1 MRVAAVAL
9 VLIVGAVVVLVF
21 ANTLNSWVLGG
32 LLGGLAALLLSIPI
46 SLALFTL
53 LARRHN
59 ALLHPLHRSFEDEPE
74 FAEDFYYDEPVVY
87 EAEGTYG
94 GDDLPVDLQARYLL
108 EERHAPLRLPAAG
121 HSSYEDDQEAAV
133 RHEPR
138 NYPRQPR
145 TQTSMQT
152 SHLPQRPA
160 RGETGYQYSTHAL
173 SQHQSEA
180 LRVARQEAQSQRSG
194 SGSLSRHTQ
203 EIRTQALQ
211 RTRASRQLRARR
223 SFEERE
229 TWISEPEEKQS
240 AWYEEE
246 DGSSDQFTHAP
257 RPASYPRQPR
267 SGQRRTTE
275 VWRTLRDDEDELDD
289 LPNRRVQKPDERMS
303 GSLRNPLV
311 RRAPYLYDDDPLRE
325 ELTQQLENTH
335 PIDRRPSRYRRHE
348 YDED

>member
-9 VLIVGAVVVLVF
+9 VLIVGAAVVLVF

-59 ALLHPLHRSFEDEPE
+59 AFLHPLHRSFEDEPE
-74 FAEDFYYDEPVVY
+74 FAEDFYYGEPVVY

-94 GDDLPVDLQARYLL
+94 GEDLPVDLQARYLL
-108 EERHAPLRLPAAG
+108 EERRPPLRLPAAG
-121 HSSYEDDQEAAV
+121 HSSYEDDQESAV
-133 RHEPR
+133 HHEPR
-138 NYPRQPR
+138 NYPRQSR

-152 SHLPQRPA
+152 AHLP
-160 RGETGYQYSTHAL
+160 GHQYSTHAL

-180 LRVARQEAQSQRSG
+180 LRVARQEAQNQRSS

-203 EIRTQALQ
+203 ETRTQALQ
-211 RTRASRQLRARR
+211 RARASRQLRARR

-229 TWISEPEEKQS
+229 TWISEPEERQS

-246 DGSSDQFTHAP
+246 DNSPDQFTHDP

-267 SGQRRTTE
+267 AGQRRTTE
-275 VWRTLRDDEDELDD
+275 VWRTLRDNEDELDD
-289 LPNRRVQKPDERMS
+289 LPVRRVQKQDERMS

-311 RRAPYLYDDDPLRE
+311 RRPPYLYDDDPLRE

-335 PIDRRPSRYRRHE
+335 PIDRRSSRYRRHE
-348 YDED
+348 HDED